1 MRIRRRSASIVLPE
15 TALPRG
21 RRGPGRSCCSG
32 PLALGLAACLL
43 LPANATNL
51 FKSGLE
57 TPVPTLFSSGFEL
70 DPQAFQPVADAGS
83 DIEGGIGSVHQ
94 LDGSRSSDPLGGT
107 LTFEWTLVSRPE
119 GSAAQL
125 SDPDTPR
132 PRLTPDREGSYWV
145 ALRVRSA
152 QAQSTPDTLR
162 IRAFEQFGS
171 DSDRDGLS
179 DSLERALGLDPYE
192 EDSFGDG
199 IRDADRD
206 LDADG
211 LTIRLELL
219 IGTDPIRADTDG
231 NGINDGD
238 EDFDRDGLNNRLE
251 AQLGTRPLRADSD
264 GDGWPDGAEVDGG
277 SNPTSAASTPRY
289 LGVASPN
296 QGHLLVRPGTGDA
309 GSLSLNPIVAD
320 PNQGHVLVRPGT
332 GDVGSLP
339 LNPIIAD
346 PNQGHVLVRPG
357 TGEAGSLPLNP
368 IISDP
373 NQGHI
378 LVRPGTGDAGSLP
391 LNPVVA
397 QPPVTIQRSQ

>member
-15 TALPRG
+15 TALPRA
-21 RRGPGRSCCSG
+21 RRGPGRGCCSG

-57 TPVPTLFSSGFEL
+57 TPVPTLFSNGFEL
-70 DPQAFQPVADAGS
+70 DPQAFHPVADAGS

-125 SDPDTPR
+125 SGPDTPR

-199 IRDADRD
+199 IPDADRD

-264 GDGWPDGAEVDGG
+264 GDGWPDGAEVDGL
-277 SNPTSAASTPRY
+277 SDPLDPQSWPRLVTATPTNGHGLTRVDAGDTGGQG
-289 LGVASPN
+289 LNTVVALPYS
-296 QGHLLVRPGTGDA
+296 GHGLTRVDAGDA
-309 GSLSLNPIVAD
+309 GGLGFN
-320 PNQGHVLVRPGT
+320 T
-332 GDVGSLP
+332 
-339 LNPIIAD
+339 
-346 PNQGHVLVRPG
+346 
-357 TGEAGSLPLNP
+357 
-368 IISDP
+368 
-373 NQGHI
+373 
-378 LVRPGTGDAGSLP
+378 
-391 LNPVVA
+391 VVA
-397 QPPVTIQRSQ
+397 QPYNGHKVTRVDAGDSGGLGFSTIVAQPPARLRRNQ

>member
-1 MRIRRRSASIVLPE
+1 MRIRRRSASIGLPPSS
-15 TALPRG
+15 LCIG
-21 RRGPGRSCCSG
+21 GRSDPSRSCRSG

-57 TPVPTLFSSGFEL
+57 TPVPTLFSNGFEL
-70 DPQAFQPVADAGS
+70 DPVAFQPVADAGS

-94 LDGSRSSDPLGGT
+94 LDGSRSSDPFGGT

-119 GSAAQL
+119 GSTAEL
-125 SDPDTPR
+125 IDPDTPR
-132 PRLTPDREGSYWV
+132 PRLTPDREGSYGV

-152 QAQSTPDTLR
+152 QAQSAPDALR

-179 DSLERALGLDPYE
+179 DSLERALGLNPYQ

-264 GDGWPDGAEVDGG
+264 GDGWPDGAEVDGL
-277 SNPTSAASTPRY
+277 SNPLDPQSWPRLAAATPTNGHSLTRVDAGDTGGQG
-289 LGVASPN
+289 LNTVVALPYS
-296 QGHLLVRPGTGDA
+296 GHGLTRVDAGDA
-309 GSLSLNPIVAD
+309 GGQGLNTVVAL
-320 PNQGHVLVRPGT
+320 PYSGHELTRVDG
-332 GDVGSLP
+332 
-339 LNPIIAD
+339 
-346 PNQGHVLVRPG
+346 
-357 TGEAGSLPLNP
+357 
-368 IISDP
+368 
-373 NQGHI
+373 
-378 LVRPGTGDAGSLP
+378 GDAGGLGFST
-391 LNPVVA
+391 VVA
-397 QPPVTIQRSQ
+397 QPPARLRRNQ